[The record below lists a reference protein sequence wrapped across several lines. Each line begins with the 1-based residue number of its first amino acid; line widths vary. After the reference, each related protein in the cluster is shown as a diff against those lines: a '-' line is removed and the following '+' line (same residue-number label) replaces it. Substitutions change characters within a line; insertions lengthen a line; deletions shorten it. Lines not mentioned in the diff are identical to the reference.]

1 VSDSGLLP
9 VMCLLGPTAAGKTD
23 IAIDLIKRFP
33 LEIIS
38 VDSAQVYRQMDIGT
52 AKPDAEVLKRAPHA
66 LIDVVDPWQ
75 SYSVARFLKDADH
88 EIKRIHRQKKIPL
101 LAGGTM
107 LYFRSLW
114 DGLSNL
120 PESDATVRQRWLNYL
135 AEHGQDALYQQ
146 LQQVDPI
153 IAEKIHSN
161 DPQRIMRALE
171 VHDITGETLSSLQNK
186 RAPEQSYDFY
196 NLGLF
201 PNNRALL
208 HERIAQ
214 RFAIMLEQGFESEV
228 ESLMNLSQMNSDL
241 PSMRSVGYRQMCQYL
256 ANGCDKQQMTD
267 QSLAATRQL
276 AKRQITW
283 LRGMDSCRMVDP
295 FAESVTLVDDT
306 LARWVASGLE
316 NLSSAP

>member
-1 VSDSGLLP
+1 
-9 VMCLLGPTAAGKTD
+9 MCLLGPTAAGKTD

-153 IAEKIHSN
+153 IADKIHSN

>member
-1 VSDSGLLP
+1 MLP

-153 IAEKIHSN
+153 IADKIHSN

>member
-1 VSDSGLLP
+1 
-9 VMCLLGPTAAGKTD
+9 MCLLGPTAAGKTD

-201 PNNRALL
+201 PNDRALL

>member
-1 VSDSGLLP
+1 
-9 VMCLLGPTAAGKTD
+9 MCLLGPTAAGKTD

-153 IAEKIHSN
+153 IADKIHSN

-306 LARWVASGLE
+306 LARWVVSGLE

>member
-1 VSDSGLLP
+1 MLP
-9 VMCLLGPTAAGKTD
+9 VICLLGPTGSGKTD
-23 IAIDLIKRFP
+23 FAIDLVKRFP
-33 LEIIS
+33 LEIVS

-153 IAEKIHSN
+153 IADKIHSN
-161 DPQRIMRALE
+161 DPQRIMRAPE

>member
-1 VSDSGLLP
+1 MLP
-9 VMCLLGPTAAGKTD
+9 VICLLGPTASGKTD
-23 IAIDLIKRFP
+23 FAIDLVKRFP
-33 LEIIS
+33 LEIVS

-52 AKPDAEVLKRAPHA
+52 AKPDVQVLERAPHA

-75 SYSVARFLKDADH
+75 AYSVARFLKDADA
-88 EIKRIHRQKKIPL
+88 EIKRIHRRKKIPL
-101 LAGGTM
+101 LTGGTM

-120 PESDATVRQRWLNYL
+120 PESDVSVREKWVSYL
-135 AEHGQDALYQQ
+135 GEHGQDALYLK

-171 VHDITGETLSSLQNK
+171 VYDITGETLSSLQNK
-186 RAPEQSYDFY
+186 REPEQRYDFY

-201 PNNRALL
+201 PEDRALL

-214 RFAIMLEQGFESEV
+214 RFTVMLEQGFEAEV
-228 ESLMNLSQMNSDL
+228 QSLMSMPQMHSDL
-241 PSMRSVGYRQMCQYL
+241 PSMRSVGYRQMWQFL
-256 ANGCDKQQMTD
+256 AGGCSKQQMID
-267 QSLAATRQL
+267 QSEAATRQL

-283 LRGMDSCRMVDP
+283 LRGMDNCRMLDP
-295 FAESVTLVDDT
+295 FAESVTLVDDN
-306 LARWVASGLE
+306 LVKWFAAALE
-316 NLSSAP
+316 KLQATA

>member
-1 VSDSGLLP
+1 
-9 VMCLLGPTAAGKTD
+9 MCLLGPTAAGKTD
-23 IAIDLIKRFP
+23 IAIDLSKRFP

-201 PNNRALL
+201 PNDRALL

>member
-1 VSDSGLLP
+1 MSDSGLLP

-153 IAEKIHSN
+153 IADKIHSN

>member
-1 VSDSGLLP
+1 MSDSGLLP

-201 PNNRALL
+201 PNDRALL

>member
-1 VSDSGLLP
+1 
-9 VMCLLGPTAAGKTD
+9 MCLLGPTAAGKTD

-153 IAEKIHSN
+153 IADKIHSN

-171 VHDITGETLSSLQNK
+171 VHDLTGETLSSLQNK

>member
-1 VSDSGLLP
+1 
-9 VMCLLGPTAAGKTD
+9 MCLLGPTAAGKTD

-201 PNNRALL
+201 PNDRVLL

-214 RFAIMLEQGFESEV
+214 RFAIMLEQGFEFEV

>member
-1 VSDSGLLP
+1 
-9 VMCLLGPTAAGKTD
+9 MCLLGPTAAGKTD

-201 PNNRALL
+201 PNDRALL

-214 RFAIMLEQGFESEV
+214 RFAIMLEQGFEFEV